1 MDSRHIVIFDGVCN
15 FCNGSVKFIVN
26 RDPEG
31 IFAFTPVQS
40 EVAEKL
46 MNDHQLNTI
55 EIDTFVLI
63 KNGRAHVRSD
73 AALEITKNLSGL
85 WYLFNVF
92 RIIPSPVRDF
102 FYRLFA
108 RHRYQLFGKKDQCMI
123 PDEDL
128 KARFLSDSSP

>member
-1 MDSRHIVIFDGVCN
+1 
-15 FCNGSVKFIVN
+15 
-26 RDPEG
+26 
-31 IFAFTPVQS
+31 
-40 EVAEKL
+40 

-73 AALEITKNLSGL
+73 AALEITKDLSGL

-108 RHRYQLFGKKDQCMI
+108 RHRYQLFGRKDQCMI
-123 PDEDL
+123 PDENL
-128 KARFLSDSSP
+128 KARFLRNL